1 MKRLVL
7 ALIVGVAMGYSWGYG
22 DGNGGRGTVASR
34 ALDRFGT
41 SKVRAA
47 REANDR
53 RVDDASK
60 P

>member
-1 MKRLVL
+1 MKRIVL
-7 ALIVGVAMGYSWGYG
+7 ALLVGLAMGYHWGYG
-22 DGNGGRGTVASR
+22 DGTDGKPSIASR
-34 ALDRFGT
+34 TLDRFGS

-53 RVDDASK
+53 RIDEAGR

>member
-1 MKRLVL
+1 MRRTIV
-7 ALIVGVAMGYSWGYG
+7 ALIVGLAMGYHWGYG
-22 DGNGGRGTVASR
+22 DGNGGLPTVASR
-34 ALDRFGT
+34 MLERFGT

-53 RVDDASK
+53 RIEEASR